1 MASVVSQDPTP
12 TATPPTATPPTATPP
27 TATPP
32 TATPV
37 YKYLFVSTTQCNNTV
52 YEQIKKLIKKCAK
65 LTEQEK
71 PDKPTINKFNLDMDV
86 CASKSQKA
94 LKKAIKKETKEPK
107 EPKEPEK
114 DVVLVIIGSC
124 LALPLISNV
133 IKPSDQIKVVGF
145 NCRQPICNPLLAK
158 ATNCLCFTSVP
169 SLSNFN
175 ALTNSVFCFDKW
187 YNILQFPKIENFGT
201 YLAAI
206 KGLSSKN
213 YIDLYFNSTRFIC
226 MDKYLN
232 CSDKKV
238 CAALLKFLSIFP
250 IDPKPDSGCYCKPY
264 KCNKDSG
271 CGSGS
276 DSCSDS
282 DSSNDDCD
290 CDGETSSDDCGSN
303 GEEEEDDNEDGDNDC
318 KEEPKD
324 KKKKPSKGKTN

>member
-1 MASVVSQDPTP
+1 MAAVVSEDPTTTTATPTP
-12 TATPPTATPPTATPP
+12 TATTATPATP
-27 TATPP
+27 AVVN
-32 TATPV
+32 APV
-37 YKYLFVSTTQCNNTV
+37 FKYLFVSTTQCNNTI

-65 LTEQEK
+65 ADGLPK
-71 PDKPTINKFNLDMDV
+71 PDISKFNLDMDV

-94 LKKAIKKETKEPK
+94 LKKAIKKETK
-107 EPKEPEK
+107 
-114 DVVLVIIGSC
+114 DLVIIGSC

-133 IKPSDQIKVVGF
+133 IKPSEKIKVVGF

-232 CSDKKV
+232 CSGKKI
-238 CAALLKFLSIFP
+238 CIALGTFIKTP
-250 IDPKPDSGCYCKPY
+250 PNPKPDSGCYCKPY

-271 CGSGS
+271 CGSDSDS
-276 DSCSDS
+276 DSCSDEE
-282 DSSNDDCD
+282 DCD
-290 CDGETSSDDCGSN
+290 CD
-303 GEEEEDDNEDGDNDC
+303 EDDASSEDEDC
-318 KEEPKD
+318 DEDDASSEDEDCDKKKD
-324 KKKKPSKGKTN
+324 KKKKHSK